1 MRVFETTT
9 MQAGERKPTTAAAVA
24 VADAAQPPPVSFLI
38 PLKTASKPVTFPAD
52 FRKHIALEFAMR
64 YLCEV

>member
-1 MRVFETTT
+1 MQGAGRRPATT
-9 MQAGERKPTTAAAVA
+9 VA
-24 VADAAQPPPVSFLI
+24 VADAAPPPLSFSI